1 MIALLLAL
9 LTMLSG
15 GAVAVDRTHATG
27 IRTER
32 SAAAKAAPRPLPT
45 PSAAR
50 PLAG

>member
-15 GAVAVDRTHATG
+15 GAVDHTFATG

-32 SAAAKAAPRPLPT
+32 SAAGITKVAPRPVPT
-45 PSAAR
+45 PAAAR